1 MSIVHTVEQ
10 TVSANGITI
19 NYDTF
24 GHPDHTPLLLVMGL
38 GAQMIVWEEA
48 FCEQLARHNLYVIR
62 YDNRDVGLSSKIES
76 GGIPNIQE
84 LLMKQ
89 AAGLPMEATYYL
101 KDMAADGI
109 ALLDVLGIEKAHI
122 MGASMGGM
130 IVQEMAI
137 HFPERVLSMISI
149 MSTTGEPIEP
159 ATPEAMTVLLTPA
172 PANRDGYIQSTLAS
186 SAVLNGNTFPLNE
199 EKIRRRA
206 ARTFDRQYYPLGI
219 ARQLAAILASGSRTE
234 ALQQIDIPT
243 LVIHGSEDPLV
254 RPEGGYKTAEA
265 VPNAKLLVIEG
276 MGHNIPELVWD
287 DVIGTIVEHIR
298 TAASVHQ
305 R

>member
-1 MSIVHTVEQ
+1 MSIVQTTEK
-10 TVSANGITI
+10 TVSANGITL

-24 GHPDHTPLLLVMGL
+24 GQPDHTPLLLVMGL
-38 GAQMIVWEEA
+38 GAQMIVWEEP
-48 FCEQLARHNLYVIR
+48 FCEQLAQHDLYVIR

-84 LLMKQ
+84 LMMKQ
-89 AAGLPMEATYYL
+89 AAGLPMEAPYYL

-137 HFPERVLSMISI
+137 HFSERVLSMTSI

-159 ATPEAMTVLLTPA
+159 ALPEAMTVLLTPA
-172 PANRDGYIQSTLAS
+172 PADRDGYIESNLAS
-186 SAVLNGNTFPLNE
+186 SGVLNGNTFPLNE

-206 ARTFDRQYYPLGI
+206 ARTFDRQYYPLGV
-219 ARQLAAILASGSRTE
+219 ARQMAAIIASGSRAE
-234 ALQQIDIPT
+234 ALQQIEIPT

-254 RPEGGYKTAEA
+254 RPDGGHKTAAA
-265 VPNAKLLVIEG
+265 VPNAQLLMVEG
-276 MGHNIPELVWD
+276 MGHNIPEPVWD
-287 DVIGTIVEHIR
+287 EVIGTIVSHIR
-298 TAASVHQ
+298 TAA
-305 R
+305 